1 MIHTFTFRTLEEGTV
16 IRNPE
21 FNKML
26 SSTFRRLSLQHHPDK
41 GGNEAEQVFLSKA
54 RDDVKR
60 SPDLCFSHFTPFSSS
75 KVRRICSAMA
85 DAVEEVDIV
94 NNTSTTKKNNIVP
107 QVISV
112 ALYFCVGNLAFIVA
126 CQVALGVYGLL
137 CSLRACL
144 CCFFRIV
151 PWFGWIFFFGIKHWE
166 REEDEDEGE
175 EGYEREDA
183 LEEQRQYLSADVE
196 PPVAP
201 RLATPVSLHAFEAQ
215 KRTETLKAL
224 EEVETSPAWV
234 QEDHLRQMNMC
245 VRLQE
250 GGEAVDEVLSPLLV
264 FKNLLLSVVLCLF
277 LCGTPRLLTTREG
290 ADGLLE
296 GTCFDVLW
304 LLFLISA
311 PAFQMLR
318 LVQVPEGEGVLGVRA
333 LSLYAS
339 QLQDLIFYVPTVVCI
354 LWGLLFSEGV
364 NAGVHPANGLAL
376 ALLTVEARGTM
387 MPSMNFD
394 RFLRSYTTGAY
405 AQTLF
410 QGLWTLLKGLCTGGP
425 AVVTGHSVPFTM
437 SWWLTVGI
445 LVELHF
451 ARRFLAWREWP
462 FQIDMVGGWVGGW
475 MRITKLGVFVLAAW
489 VVESAS
495 LVLIL
500 ITRPSAMT
508 IAYLFGWEIL
518 CVMEHFLIFIWER
531 IRRRTASGTPVDQ
544 RVTAGSSSSNSATRF
559 SFTLTYTLF
568 CAIAADWHQ
577 QYMYRCSNLR
587 PAPR

>member
-1 MIHTFTFRTLEEGTV
+1 
-16 IRNPE
+16 
-21 FNKML
+21 
-26 SSTFRRLSLQHHPDK
+26 
-41 GGNEAEQVFLSKA
+41 
-54 RDDVKR
+54 
-60 SPDLCFSHFTPFSSS
+60 
-75 KVRRICSAMA
+75 
-85 DAVEEVDIV
+85 
-94 NNTSTTKKNNIVP
+94 
-107 QVISV
+107 
-112 ALYFCVGNLAFIVA
+112 
-126 CQVALGVYGLL
+126 
-137 CSLRACL
+137 
-144 CCFFRIV
+144 
-151 PWFGWIFFFGIKHWE
+151 
-166 REEDEDEGE
+166 
-175 EGYEREDA
+175 
-183 LEEQRQYLSADVE
+183 
-196 PPVAP
+196 
-201 RLATPVSLHAFEAQ
+201 
-215 KRTETLKAL
+215 
-224 EEVETSPAWV
+224 
-234 QEDHLRQMNMC
+234 
-245 VRLQE
+245 
-250 GGEAVDEVLSPLLV
+250 
-264 FKNLLLSVVLCLF
+264 
-277 LCGTPRLLTTREG
+277 
-290 ADGLLE
+290 
-296 GTCFDVLW
+296 
-304 LLFLISA
+304 
-311 PAFQMLR
+311 MLR

-544 RVTAGSSSSNSATRF
+544 RVTAGSSSSNSATSGLAPAVHVQVQQPSASSSLALR
-559 SFTLTYTLF
+559 LTNVGVNRLRHNNGQDEEPLQEGSV
-568 CAIAADWHQ
+568 ASQHEGNGASPSHDDWD
-577 QYMYRCSNLR
+577 Y
-587 PAPR
+587 